1 MTAPGRT
8 RHARSGGNRAPP
20 DDPASTLRK
29 ILRQEQRRGFS
40 DGTVAGGLDAFLRRA
55 LRDSDPSSALY
66 AVVAALP
73 QAGYASLGP
82 KARAAWAERALTLLG
97 PAATGAPAVAE
108 PSGRPA
114 GPSGAAAPRSP
125 APARA
130 RKPPTPTAA
139 PPESRATPARPR
151 GAPPRLDDPVGVL
164 GRMRGTT
171 QAKLATLGITTVHD
185 LMWHF
190 PSRHVDFRNVK
201 PIAELMVG
209 ETATVVGEIVSSRVA
224 FIGRRM
230 RSTEATIADESGRI
244 RCLWFNQP
252 YLAKSLPEGAR
263 VGIAGK
269 VGAYRRRPQFDS
281 PEWERLDDSEAT
293 HVGRFVPIYPLTQG
307 LPGRTMRRLAR
318 EAVDRYLPLLPESLP
333 PAVIE
338 ETGYPPEA
346 DAIRDLHFP
355 ESMAVREVA
364 RERLAFQELL
374 AIQLAVV
381 QRKRRDRARADA
393 PVIRMSG
400 AFLQEFVDALPFQL
414 TNAQMRAITQL
425 RQDLARPE
433 PMARLLQG
441 DVGSGKTVVAAVTM
455 LAAVAA
461 GHQAVLMAPTEIL
474 AEQHFQTFGRI
485 FGGGET
491 GSVFHNYT
499 VAPAL
504 GRPVRMAIL
513 TGSTPARR
521 KREILQAIHDGQLD
535 VVVGTHA
542 LIEEAVS
549 FEKLGLAVVDEQH
562 RFGVLQRD
570 ALRNRR
576 AGGGSPHLLVMTATP
591 IPRTL
596 ALTIYGDLD
605 VARLDELPPGRERP
619 ETHFAGPDER
629 ADVYDRVRA
638 EIATGRQVFFICPLV
653 EESES
658 VEAKSAVQEFERL
671 RTAVFPELAERM
683 RLLHGRMSASD
694 KETAMT
700 DFRDR
705 RADVLVSTAVIEVG
719 IDVPNATVMVI
730 EGADRFGLSQ
740 LHQFRG
746 RVGRGG
752 HASYCYLLAGS
763 DGDSARERLQLMEST
778 ADGFELA
785 EADLRMRGPGEY
797 FGTRQSGLPDL
808 RVAKLTD
815 QALLMQAR
823 NWAERLLDIDPNLR
837 APEHQPLARMA
848 GRMSVAGADA
858 VH

>member
-1 MTAPGRT
+1 M
-8 RHARSGGNRAPP
+8 
-20 DDPASTLRK
+20 
-29 ILRQEQRRGFS
+29 
-40 DGTVAGGLDAFLRRA
+40 
-55 LRDSDPSSALY
+55 
-66 AVVAALP
+66 
-73 QAGYASLGP
+73 
-82 KARAAWAERALTLLG
+82 
-97 PAATGAPAVAE
+97 
-108 PSGRPA
+108 
-114 GPSGAAAPRSP
+114 
-125 APARA
+125 
-130 RKPPTPTAA
+130 
-139 PPESRATPARPR
+139 
-151 GAPPRLDDPVGVL
+151 
-164 GRMRGTT
+164 
-171 QAKLATLGITTVHD
+171 
-185 LMWHF
+185 
-190 PSRHVDFRNVK
+190 
-201 PIAELMVG
+201 IAE
-209 ETATVVGEIVSSRVA
+209 TR
-224 FIGRRM
+224 
-230 RSTEATIADESGRI
+230 
-244 RCLWFNQP
+244 
-252 YLAKSLPEGAR
+252 
-263 VGIAGK
+263 
-269 VGAYRRRPQFDS
+269 
-281 PEWERLDDSEAT
+281 
-293 HVGRFVPIYPLTQG
+293 
-307 LPGRTMRRLAR
+307 
-318 EAVDRYLPLLPESLP
+318 
-333 PAVIE
+333 
-338 ETGYPPEA
+338 YPPEA

-381 QRKRRDRARADA
+381 QRKRRDRALADA
-393 PVIRMSG
+393 PLIRIPG
-400 AFLQEFVDALPFQL
+400 EFLQQFVDALPFQL
-414 TNAQMRAITQL
+414 TNAQMRAITEL

-441 DVGSGKTVVAAVTM
+441 DVGSGKTVVAAVAM
-455 LAAVAA
+455 LATVAQ

-485 FGGGET
+485 FGGGEE

-521 KREILQAIHDGQLD
+521 KREIVQAIRDGQLD
-535 VVVGTHA
+535 IVVGTHA

-619 ETHFAGPDER
+619 ETHFAGPEER
-629 ADVYDRVRA
+629 EAVYDRVRA
-638 EIATGRQVFFICPLV
+638 EVAAGRQVFFICPLV
-653 EESES
+653 EESET

-671 RTAVFPELAERM
+671 RTSIFPELADRM
-683 RLLHGRMSASD
+683 RLLHGRMSSSEKDA
-694 KETAMT
+694 AMT
-700 DFRDR
+700 DFRDQ
-705 RADVLVSTAVIEVG
+705 RADIMVSTAVIEVG

-746 RVGRGG
+746 RVGRGR
-752 HASYCYLLAGS
+752 HASYCYLLSDS
-763 DGDSARERLQLMEST
+763 DGDAARTRLTLLEST

-815 QALLMQAR
+815 HALLLQAR

-848 GRMSVAGADA
+848 GRMSIDGADA

>member
-1 MTAPGRT
+1 MAAPGRAH
-8 RHARSGGNRAPP
+8 RARPSGARPRP

-29 ILRQEQRRGFS
+29 ILQQEQRRAFN
-40 DGTVAGGLDAFLRRA
+40 DGTVTGGLDAFLRGA
-55 LRDSDPSSALY
+55 LRDSGSDSALY

-73 QAGYASLGP
+73 QRGYASLSP
-82 KARAAWAERALTLLG
+82 SARATWAGRALTRLTPSAPVPLAAPAPGERPGAARSRSAAPPRSQTPGG
-97 PAATGAPAVAE
+97 PAAPQ
-108 PSGRPA
+108 
-114 GPSGAAAPRSP
+114 
-125 APARA
+125 
-130 RKPPTPTAA
+130 
-139 PPESRATPARPR
+139 RPR
-151 GAPPRLDDPVGVL
+151 GALPRLDDPVGVL
-164 GRMRGTT
+164 GRIRGTT
-171 QAKLATLGITTVHD
+171 QAKLATIGIETVHD
-185 LMWHF
+185 LLWHF

-209 ETATVVGEIVSSRVA
+209 ETATVVGEIVTSRVA

-333 PAVIE
+333 PAVIQ
-338 ETGYPPEA
+338 ETRYPPEA

-381 QRKRRDRARADA
+381 QRKRRDRALADA
-393 PVIRMSG
+393 PLIRMSG
-400 AFLQEFVDALPFQL
+400 EFLQQFVDALPFQL
-414 TNAQMRAITQL
+414 TNAQMRAITEL

-441 DVGSGKTVVAAVTM
+441 DVGSGKTVVAAVAM
-455 LAAVAA
+455 LATVAR
-461 GHQAVLMAPTEIL
+461 GYQAVLMAPTEIL

-485 FGGGET
+485 FGGGEE

-521 KREILQAIHDGQLD
+521 KREIVQAIRDGQLD
-535 VVVGTHA
+535 IVVGTHA

-619 ETHFAGPDER
+619 ETHFAGPEER
-629 ADVYDRVRA
+629 EAVYDRVRA
-638 EIATGRQVFFICPLV
+638 EVAAGRQVFFICPLV

-671 RTAVFPELAERM
+671 RTAIFPELADRM
-683 RLLHGRMSASD
+683 RLLHGRMSSSEKDA
-694 KETAMT
+694 AMA
-700 DFRDR
+700 DFRDQ
-705 RADVLVSTAVIEVG
+705 RADIMVSTAVIEVG
-719 IDVPNATVMVI
+719 IDMPNATVMVI

-746 RVGRGG
+746 RVGRGQ
-752 HASYCYLLAGS
+752 HASYCYLLS
-763 DGDSARERLQLMEST
+763 DTDGDAARTRLTLLEST

-815 QALLMQAR
+815 HALLLQAR

-848 GRMSVAGADA
+848 GRMSIDGADA

>member
-8 RHARSGGNRAPP
+8 RRARPGGNRAPP

-29 ILRQEQRRGFS
+29 ILSQEQRRGFN
-40 DGTVAGGLDAFLRRA
+40 DGTVTGGLDAFLRRA
-55 LRDSDPSSALY
+55 LRDADPGSALY

-73 QAGYASLGP
+73 QAGYASLSP
-82 KARAAWAERALTLLG
+82 EARAAWADRALTLLT
-97 PAATGAPAVAE
+97 PAATGAPASPE
-108 PSGRPA
+108 PRERPA
-114 GPSGAAAPRSP
+114 RRSGAAPPRSP
-125 APARA
+125 AQARSG
-130 RKPPTPTAA
+130 KPPAPADA
-139 PPESRATPARPR
+139 PPERRASPPRPR
-151 GAPPRLDDPVGVL
+151 GGPPRLDDPVGVL

-171 QAKLATLGITTVHD
+171 QAKLATLNITTVHD
-185 LMWHF
+185 LLWHF

-209 ETATVVGEIVSSRVA
+209 ETATVVGEIISSRVA

-263 VGIAGK
+263 VGVAGK

-333 PAVIE
+333 PAVME

-355 ESMAVREVA
+355 ESMGVREVA

-381 QRKRRDRARADA
+381 QRKRRDRALADA

-400 AFLQEFVDALPFQL
+400 EFLQQFVDALPFQL
-414 TNAQMRAITQL
+414 TNAQMRAITEL

-485 FGGGET
+485 FGGGEE

-638 EIATGRQVFFICPLV
+638 EIAAGRQVFFICPLV

-683 RLLHGRMSASD
+683 RLLHGRMSASE

-746 RVGRGG
+746 RVGRGE

-763 DGDSARERLQLMEST
+763 DGDAARERLQLMEST

-823 NWAERLLDIDPNLR
+823 NWAERLLDVDPNLR